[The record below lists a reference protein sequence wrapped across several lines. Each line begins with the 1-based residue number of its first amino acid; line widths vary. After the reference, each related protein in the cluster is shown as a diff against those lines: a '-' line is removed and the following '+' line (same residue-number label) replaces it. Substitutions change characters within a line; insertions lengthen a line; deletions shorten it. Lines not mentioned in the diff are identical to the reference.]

1 MPSAGASSF
10 SSGSSRG
17 GTGAPERTGDGAFGV
32 RRPGQDEKEIGE
44 PIEIDG
50 RAGVRVGNCEDG
62 ALRPSADGPREE
74 EPSRALV
81 PAREN
86 EALEG
91 WQRRIRF
98 VDLVLEPADRLVGDP
113 QPIVA
118 SRERNGE
125 VRSEVEELVLDA
137 VEAAGPADQR
147 VELVDV
153 AHSRHAR
160 VELRDTRAVAEA
172 RLPLV
177 PAARVDARQAH
188 RLVAL
193 AHAP

>member
-10 SSGSSRG
+10 SSGSSSS
-17 GTGAPERTGDGAFGV
+17 GTGAPERTGDAGFGV
-32 RRPGQDEKEIGE
+32 RRSGQDEEEIGE

-81 PAREN
+81 PSREN

-98 VDLVLEPADRLVGDP
+98 VDLVLEPADRLVGDAQAVVP
-113 QPIVA
+113 LD
-118 SRERNGE
+118 ERHGE
-125 VRSEVEELVLDA
+125 VRA
-137 VEAAGPADQR
+137 
-147 VELVDV
+147 
-153 AHSRHAR
+153 
-160 VELRDTRAVAEA
+160 
-172 RLPLV
+172 
-177 PAARVDARQAH
+177 
-188 RLVAL
+188 
-193 AHAP
+193 